1 MIIAQ
6 RSLHLQQGKRDIEI
20 PVRIFAPEADGSA
33 WSCKYE
39 IDWPGDKRRSS
50 AVGFDSMQALTLALQ
65 KIGAEIY
72 TSDFHKS
79 GLLNWDNSKKSN
91 SRKGYGFPV
100 TPNIRDLLI
109 GDDKK
114 YL

>member
-1 MIIAQ
+1 MIIAN
-6 RSLHLQQGKRDIEI
+6 RSLHLQDGKSDVEI
-20 PVRIFAPEADGSA
+20 PVRVFVPEPDGNA

-39 IDWPGDKRRSS
+39 IDWPNYTRHSKI
-50 AVGFDSMQALTLALQ
+50 VGFDSMQALTLALQ
-65 KIGAEIY
+65 AIGTEIY

-79 GLLNWDNSKKSN
+79 GSLSWDDSGKSD

-100 TPNIRDLLI
+100 TPNIRHLLI
-109 GDDKK
+109 GDDAK